1 MERNYK
7 SLQELTILDGFMF
20 GAVMTD
26 KSICQELLER
36 ILGFPIGHLEIIP
49 EKDLSYHPEY
59 KGIRLDIYAK
69 DGKVGVRYC
78 ENCVNEILRIDE
90 CL

>member
-1 MERNYK
+1 LSHATITPQDSSGFTEESFMERNYK

-36 ILGFPIGHLEIIP
+36 ILGFSIGG
-49 EKDLSYHPEY
+49 Y
-59 KGIRLDIYAK
+59 
-69 DGKVGVRYC
+69 
-78 ENCVNEILRIDE
+78 NEIQNPV
-90 CL
+90 

>member
-20 GAVMTD
+20 GAVLTD

-36 ILGFPIGHLEIIP
+36 ILGFSIGG
-49 EKDLSYHPEY
+49 Y
-59 KGIRLDIYAK
+59 
-69 DGKVGVRYC
+69 
-78 ENCVNEILRIDE
+78 NEIQNPV
-90 CL
+90 